1 MEKHPG
7 TTRAVLIRLMAC
19 LLFLGAQPW
28 LAFGLHAS
36 DQPQAFCELG
46 SLTSELEDQ
55 LEGQNVLE
63 DFRFESVHLLSA
75 QVAALADAPQG
86 TSDPTQCAIRLA
98 LLRVTG
104 RQPAAP

>member
-1 MEKHPG
+1 MEKRPG
-7 TTRAVLIRLMAC
+7 TTRTVLIRLMAC

-36 DQPQAFCELG
+36 DQTQILCLLA
-46 SLTSELEDQ
+46 SLPSESEDQ
-55 LEGQNVLE
+55 LEGQNVVD
-63 DFRFESVHLLSA
+63 DFRFESVQLLSSH
-75 QVAALADAPQG
+75 VAGLFVQPSG
-86 TSDPTQCAIRLA
+86 SNDPRLCAIGLA